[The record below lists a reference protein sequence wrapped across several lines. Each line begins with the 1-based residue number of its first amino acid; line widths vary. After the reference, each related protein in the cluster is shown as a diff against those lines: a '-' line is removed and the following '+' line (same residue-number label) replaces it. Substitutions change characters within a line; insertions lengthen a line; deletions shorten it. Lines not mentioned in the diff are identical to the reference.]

1 VPRSTLLAVQASV
14 PGSDSGLIVVIAFF
28 AFALLLLLIVALFA
42 ERSQKIVVRTGSTE
56 LDIPKSLRL

>member
-1 VPRSTLLAVQASV
+1 MIPVPRSTLLAVQASV

-42 ERSQKIVVRTGSTE
+42 ERSQKIVVRTGST
-56 LDIPKSLRL
+56 